1 MKIGVMGAGGQGG
14 YIGGRLAHAGHDVAF
29 IARGEHLKAMRE
41 SGLRVESPKGDFT
54 IESPNATDDPRE
66 VGTVDLILFSVKTY
80 DALEAI
86 EQMKPMVGPQTV
98 VLPVLNGVDH
108 IEQLGDRLGYDHV
121 LGGRSEILAH
131 IAEPGLIRNHA
142 TPRFCPLEFGEIDRG
157 ISERCQSIQSA
168 LTQTDIIEFKA
179 VPNVLESMW
188 VKFVGACVSGLATVV
203 RAGWRLVA
211 DYPETFELY
220 RTAGIEAVA
229 VAGAKGISF
238 PFIMTRDELL
248 ELLKNI
254 PPDAKPSMLRDLEN
268 GRRLELEAWNG
279 ALSRMGKELGVP
291 TPVNDCIYACL
302 KPYVN
307 GRPEG

>member
-14 YIGGRLAHAGHDVAF
+14 YIGGRLAHAGHVVAF

-41 SGLRVESPKGDFT
+41 SGLRVESPKGDFI

-98 VLPVLNGVDH
+98 VLPVLNGVEH

-121 LGGRSEILAH
+121 LGGKSEIVAH
-131 IAEPGLIRNHA
+131 IAEPGLIRNHV
-142 TPRFCPLEFGEIDRG
+142 TWSPLEFGELDRG

-188 VKFVGACVSGLATVV
+188 SKYAGACATGLTTVV
-203 RAGWRLVA
+203 RASWRLV
-211 DYPETFELY
+211 YGCPETLELY
-220 RTAGIEAVA
+220 WTAGMEAVA
-229 VAGAKGISF
+229 VAGAKGISCPVPTF
-238 PFIMTRDELL
+238 DEFL
-248 ELLKNI
+248 ELSKNF
-254 PPDAKPSMLRDLEN
+254 PPDWKPSMLLDLEN
-268 GRRLELEAWNG
+268 GRRLELEAWSG

-291 TPVNDCIYACL
+291 TPVNDFVYACL

-307 GRPEG
+307 GQPEG